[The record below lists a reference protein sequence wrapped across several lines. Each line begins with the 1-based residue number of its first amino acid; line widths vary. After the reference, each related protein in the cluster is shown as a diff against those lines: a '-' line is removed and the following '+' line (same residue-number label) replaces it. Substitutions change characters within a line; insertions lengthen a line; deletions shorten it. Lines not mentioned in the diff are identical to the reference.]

1 MLIFENSCEPRFEAF
16 RPAVVAVVVVVT
28 NDERVGQLVEQ
39 ALHRNILLQSIFNEA
54 GI

>member
-1 MLIFENSCEPRFEAF
+1 MLIFENSCEPRLEAF
-16 RPAVVAVVVVVT
+16 RSAVVAVVVVT